1 MNFSFQHGL
10 PTECVKTQ
18 PPVTTYFAGP
28 GGRGTDES
36 AAVPPAGKTGRGC
49 FRSGNAAPQAA
60 PLPRERGAPGPGTS
74 GLPSLEGTRCQLR
87 ESSAPSQ
94 QNAGQPREGAYT
106 APRAA
111 AHPPRT
117 APAARSPPGGNGS
130 ASPAQ
135 GLRLSALL
143 LQQAVGQLWRQLT
156 SLRPPW
162 RRNAASWSCATTAR
176 IESAL

>member
-1 MNFSFQHGL
+1 MRAQLFPQQA
-10 PTECVKTQ
+10 KRA
-18 PPVTTYFAGP
+18 AGA
-28 GGRGTDES
+28 S
-36 AAVPPAGKTGRGC
+36 AAAMLHPR
-49 FRSGNAAPQAA
+49 
-60 PLPRERGAPGPGTS
+60 LPRCPRGAPGPGTS

-143 LQQAVGQLWRQLT
+143 LRQAVGQLWRQLT